1 MHLIVPFAGV
11 MSEAGRAAVRDLALP
26 QLARALDGMELQWLG
41 APAGADPAAP
51 ELSLTPPH
59 EHVKALAWG
68 LSVTDGQVPWAA
80 LEAARLG
87 LPGAGGGSSAG
98 AITEANAESQAVS
111 DTGASAGYQVGSVKA
126 WGRLTPAHWQLG
138 TEQITMLAPQLLDL
152 DSAVSTAFLEAVR
165 PLFETEGFELHAT
178 AAGHWLASH
187 PVLANLPCASLDR
200 VVGRNVDLWLPA
212 DPRARLVRRL
222 QNEVQMFLHTHPLNE
237 EREQRGALPVNSFWL
252 DGCGMAPATAVAG
265 GRAGS
270 ADVIE
275 DDGLRAPALNEDWFA
290 WSRAFAQLDEGPVA
304 QALQAAR
311 EGHPVKLSL
320 CGERQACILT
330 PRPPT
335 AWQRL
340 RTAWRR
346 PPMDA
351 VHRLLE
357 AL

>member
-26 QLARALDGMELQWLG
+26 HLACALDGMALQWLT
-41 APAGADPAAP
+41 APAGADPDEP

-59 EHVKALAWG
+59 EHARALAWG

-87 LPGAGGGSSAG
+87 LPGV
-98 AITEANAESQAVS
+98 ER
-111 DTGASAGYQVGSVKA
+111 A

-138 TEQITMLAPQLLDL
+138 TEQITMLAPQLLAL
-152 DSAVSTAFLEAVR
+152 DSAGSAAFLEAVR
-165 PLFETEGFELHAT
+165 PLFETEGFELHASP
-178 AAGHWLASH
+178 AGHWLARH

-200 VVGRNVDLWLPA
+200 VIGRNVDLWLPA

-237 EREQRGALPVNSFWL
+237 ERERRGALPVNSFWL
-252 DGCGMAPATAVAG
+252 DGCGVAPPTAVA
-265 GRAGS
+265 AGLAS
-270 ADVIE
+270 SETVIE
-275 DDGLRAPALNEDWFA
+275 DDRLRAAALNEDWFA
-290 WSRAFAQLDEGPVA
+290 WSRAFAQLDDGPIA
-304 QALQAAR
+304 HALQAAR
-311 EGHPVKLSL
+311 EGQSVKLSL
-320 CGERQACILT
+320 CGERQACTLT
-330 PRPPT
+330 ARPLT

-346 PPMDA
+346 PPMAA

>member
-26 QLARALDGMELQWLG
+26 HLASALDGMAVQWLA
-41 APAGADPAAP
+41 APGGADPQEP

-59 EHVKALAWG
+59 EHARALAWG

-87 LPGAGGGSSAG
+87 LPGV
-98 AITEANAESQAVS
+98 ER
-111 DTGASAGYQVGSVKA
+111 A

-138 TEQITMLAPQLLDL
+138 TEQITMLAPQLLAL
-152 DSAVSTAFLEAVR
+152 DSADSAAFLEAVR
-165 PLFETEGFELHAT
+165 PLFETEGFELHASP
-178 AAGHWLASH
+178 AGHWLARH

-200 VVGRNVDLWLPA
+200 VIGRNVDLWLPA

-237 EREQRGALPVNSFWL
+237 EREGRGALPVNSFWL
-252 DGCGMAPATAVAG
+252 DGCGVAPPTAVA
-265 GRAGS
+265 AGPAS
-270 ADVIE
+270 SETVIE
-275 DDGLRAPALNEDWFA
+275 DDRLRAAALNEDWFA
-290 WSRAFAQLDEGPVA
+290 WSRAFAQLDDGPIA
-304 QALQAAR
+304 HALQAAR
-311 EGHPVKLSL
+311 EGQSVKLSL
-320 CGERQACILT
+320 CGERQVCTLKV
-330 PRPPT
+330 RPLT

-346 PPMDA
+346 PSMAA

>member
-11 MSEAGRAAVRDLALP
+11 MSEAGRAAARELALP
-26 QLARALDGMELQWLG
+26 HLARALDGMALQWLA
-41 APAGADPAAP
+41 APAGADPQEP

-59 EHVKALAWG
+59 EHVRALAWG
-68 LSVTDGQVPWAA
+68 MTVTDGQVPWAA

-87 LPGAGGGSSAG
+87 LPGAGAEAG
-98 AITEANAESQAVS
+98 PI
-111 DTGASAGYQVGSVKA
+111 KA

-138 TEQITMLAPQLLDL
+138 TEQITMLAPQLLAL
-152 DSAVSTAFLEAVR
+152 DSAASVAFLEAVR
-165 PLFETEGFELHAT
+165 PLFETEGFELHT
-178 AAGHWLASH
+178 TEAGHWLASH
-187 PVLANLPCASLDR
+187 PVLADLPCASLDR
-200 VVGRNVDLWLPA
+200 VIGRNVDLWLPP

-237 EREQRGALPVNSFWL
+237 EREGRGALPVNSFWL
-252 DGCGMAPATAVAG
+252 DGCGVAPASQGAA
-265 GRAGS
+265 ALAS
-270 ADVIE
+270 LAAVIE
-275 DDGLRAPALNEDWFA
+275 DDRLRAPALNEDWFA
-290 WSRAFAQLDEGPVA
+290 WSRAFAQLDEGPIA
-304 QALQAAR
+304 QALQAAG

-320 CGERQACILT
+320 CGERQACTLT

-340 RTAWRR
+340 RRALRQ
-346 PPMDA
+346 PSMVA

>member
-11 MSEAGRAAVRDLALP
+11 MSEAGRAAARELTLP
-26 QLARALDGMELQWLG
+26 HLARALDGMAVQWLA
-41 APAGADPAAP
+41 APAGADPEAP

-59 EHVKALAWG
+59 EHAKALAWG

-80 LEAARLG
+80 LEAGRLG

-98 AITEANAESQAVS
+98 S
-111 DTGASAGYQVGSVKA
+111 DARSDPGPIKA

-138 TEQITMLAPQLLDL
+138 TEQITMFAPQLLAL
-152 DSAVSTAFLEAVR
+152 DSAASAAFMQAVR

-178 AAGHWLASH
+178 EAGHWLARH
-187 PVLANLPCASLDR
+187 PVLADLPCASLDR
-200 VVGRNVDLWLPA
+200 VIGRNVDLWLPA
-212 DPRARLVRRL
+212 DPRTRLVRRL

-237 EREQRGALPVNSFWL
+237 ERERHGALPVNSFWL
-252 DGCGMAPATAVAG
+252 DGCGVAPAALIAAG
-265 GRAGS
+265 PAS
-270 ADVIE
+270 SETVIE
-275 DDGLRAPALNEDWFA
+275 DDRLRAPALNEDWFA
-290 WSRAFAQLDEGPVA
+290 WSRAFAQLDEGPIA

-311 EGHPVKLSL
+311 EGQPVRLSL
-320 CGERQACILT
+320 CGERQACTLT
-330 PRPPT
+330 ARPLT

-340 RTAWRR
+340 RTAWHR
-346 PPMDA
+346 PPMAA

>member
-11 MSEAGRAAVRDLALP
+11 MSEAGRAAARELALP
-26 QLARALDGMELQWLG
+26 HLARALDDMAVQWLA
-41 APAGADPAAP
+41 APAGADPQEP

-59 EHVKALAWG
+59 EHVRALARG

-80 LEAARLG
+80 MEAARLG
-87 LPGAGGGSSAG
+87 LPGAGAD
-98 AITEANAESQAVS
+98 AAAVS
-111 DTGASAGYQVGSVKA
+111 NARSDADSDASPGATRSPKA

-138 TEQITMLAPQLLDL
+138 TEQITMLAPQLLAL
-152 DSAVSTAFLEAVR
+152 DSASSAEFLEAVR
-165 PLFETEGFELHAT
+165 PLFETEGFELHASP
-178 AAGHWLASH
+178 AWHWLARH
-187 PVLANLPCASLDR
+187 PVLADLPCASLDR
-200 VVGRNVDLWLPA
+200 VIGRNVDLWLPA

-237 EREQRGALPVNSFWL
+237 ERERRGALPVNSFWL
-252 DGCGMAPATAVAG
+252 DGCGVAPVLQGAVAPAL
-265 GRAGS
+265 S
-270 ADVIE
+270 EKVIE
-275 DDGLRAPALNEDWFA
+275 DDRLRDSALGEDWFA
-290 WSRAFAQLDEGPVA
+290 WSRAFAQLDEGPIA
-304 QALQAAR
+304 QALQAVR

-320 CGERQACILT
+320 CGERQACTLT
-330 PRPPT
+330 ARPLA

-346 PPMDA
+346 PPMAA

>member
-11 MSEAGRAAVRDLALP
+11 MSEAGRAAARELALP
-26 QLARALDGMELQWLG
+26 HLARALDAMGLQWLT
-41 APAGADPAAP
+41 APAGADPEEP

-68 LSVTDGQVPWAA
+68 LTVTDGRVPWAA

-87 LPGAGGGSSAG
+87 LSWAGAGSHAG
-98 AITEANAESQAVS
+98 S
-111 DTGASAGYQVGSVKA
+111 DTGSDDGSLKA

-138 TEQITMLAPQLLDL
+138 TEQITMLAPQLLAL
-152 DSAVSTAFLEAVR
+152 DSAASAAFLEAVR

-178 AAGHWLASH
+178 EAGHWLASH
-187 PVLANLPCASLDR
+187 PVLADLPCASLDR
-200 VVGRNVDLWLPA
+200 VIGRNVDLWLPA

-237 EREQRGALPVNSFWL
+237 DREQRGVLPVNSFWL
-252 DGCGMAPATAVAG
+252 DGCGVAPASQGAA
-265 GRAGS
+265 ALASS
-270 ADVIE
+270 AAVIE
-275 DDGLRAPALNEDWFA
+275 DDRLRAPALNEDWFA
-290 WSRAFAQLDEGPVA
+290 WSRAFAQLDEGPIA
-304 QALQAAR
+304 QALQAAG

-320 CGERQACILT
+320 CGERQACTLT
-330 PRPPT
+330 PRPLT

-340 RTAWRR
+340 RRAWRP
-346 PPMDA
+346 PPMAA
-351 VHRLLE
+351 VERFLE

>member
-11 MSEAGRAAVRDLALP
+11 MSEAGQAAARELALP
-26 QLARALDGMELQWLG
+26 HLARALDGMAVQWLA
-41 APAGADPAAP
+41 APAGADPQEP

-59 EHVKALAWG
+59 EHARALAWG
-68 LSVTDGQVPWAA
+68 LSVTDGHVPWAA

-98 AITEANAESQAVS
+98 PHAESA
-111 DTGASAGYQVGSVKA
+111 KA

-138 TEQITMLAPQLLDL
+138 TEQITMLAPQLLAL
-152 DSAVSTAFLEAVR
+152 DSAASTAFLEAVR
-165 PLFETEGFELHAT
+165 PLFESEGFELHASP
-178 AAGHWLASH
+178 AGHWLARH
-187 PVLANLPCASLDR
+187 PVLADLPCASLDR
-200 VVGRNVDLWLPA
+200 VIGRNVDLWLPA

-222 QNEVQMFLHTHPLNE
+222 QNEAQMFLHTHPLNE

-252 DGCGMAPATAVAG
+252 DGCGVAPASQSGAAQDLPKT
-265 GRAGS
+265 
-270 ADVIE
+270 VIE
-275 DDGLRAPALNEDWFA
+275 DDRLRDVALGEDWFA
-290 WSRAFAQLDEGPVA
+290 WSGAFAQLDEGPIA

-311 EGHPVKLSL
+311 EGRSVQLSL
-320 CGERQACILT
+320 CGERQVCTLAS
-330 PRPPT
+330 RPLT

-346 PPMDA
+346 PPMAA

>member
-11 MSEAGRAAVRDLALP
+11 MSEAGRAAARELTLP
-26 QLARALDGMELQWLG
+26 HLARALDRMEPQWLA
-41 APAGADPAAP
+41 APAGADPEAP

-59 EHVKALAWG
+59 EHAKARAWG
-68 LSVTDGQVPWAA
+68 LTVTDGQVPWAA

-87 LPGAGGGSSAG
+87 LPGAGAGS
-98 AITEANAESQAVS
+98 
-111 DTGASAGYQVGSVKA
+111 DVGSDVRSDVRFDIGPIKA

-138 TEQITMLAPQLLDL
+138 TEQITMLAPQLLAL
-152 DSAVSTAFLEAVR
+152 DSAASVAFLEAVR

-178 AAGHWLASH
+178 EAGHWLARH
-187 PVLANLPCASLDR
+187 PVLADLPCASLDR

-252 DGCGMAPATAVAG
+252 DGCGLAPATSGAAG
-265 GRAGS
+265 PASPETVTEDGR
-270 ADVIE
+270 
-275 DDGLRAPALNEDWFA
+275 LRAPALGEDWFA
-290 WSRAFAQLDEGPVA
+290 WSRAFAQLDEGPIA
-304 QALQAAR
+304 QAVQAASD
-311 EGHPVKLSL
+311 GQSVKLTL
-320 CGERQACILT
+320 CGERQACTLT
-330 PRPPT
+330 ARPPT

-346 PPMDA
+346 PPTAA
-351 VHRLLE
+351 VERLLE

>member
-11 MSEAGRAAVRDLALP
+11 MSEAGRAAARELALP
-26 QLARALDGMELQWLG
+26 HLARALDGMALQWLA
-41 APAGADPAAP
+41 APAGADPQEP

-59 EHVKALAWG
+59 EHVRALAWG
-68 LSVTDGQVPWAA
+68 MTVTDGQVPWAA

-87 LPGAGGGSSAG
+87 LPGAGAGSHAG
-98 AITEANAESQAVS
+98 SEARS
-111 DTGASAGYQVGSVKA
+111 DAGSIKA

-138 TEQITMLAPQLLDL
+138 TEQITMLAPQLLAL
-152 DSAVSTAFLEAVR
+152 DSTASAAFLEAVR

-178 AAGHWLASH
+178 EAGHWLASH
-187 PVLANLPCASLDR
+187 PVLADLPCASLDR
-200 VVGRNVDLWLPA
+200 VIGRNVDLWLPA

-237 EREQRGALPVNSFWL
+237 DRERRGALPVNSFWL
-252 DGCGMAPATAVAG
+252 DGCGVAPAAQGDAG
-265 GRAGS
+265 LALS
-270 ADVIE
+270 ATVVE
-275 DDGLRAPALNEDWFA
+275 DDRLRAPALNEDWFA
-290 WSRAFAQLDEGPVA
+290 WSRAFAQLDEGPIA
-304 QALQAAR
+304 QAVQAAG
-311 EGHPVKLSL
+311 EGQSFKLSL
-320 CGERQACILT
+320 CGERQACTLT

-346 PPMDA
+346 PPMAA

>member
-26 QLARALDGMELQWLG
+26 HLAQALDGMAVQWLA
-41 APAGADPAAP
+41 APGGADPQEP

-59 EHVKALAWG
+59 EHARALAWG
-68 LSVTDGQVPWAA
+68 LRVTDGQVPWAA

-87 LPGAGGGSSAG
+87 LPGV
-98 AITEANAESQAVS
+98 ER
-111 DTGASAGYQVGSVKA
+111 A

-138 TEQITMLAPQLLDL
+138 TEQITMLAPQLLAL
-152 DSAVSTAFLEAVR
+152 DSAGSAGSAAFLEAVR
-165 PLFETEGFELHAT
+165 PLFETEGFELHASP
-178 AAGHWLASH
+178 AGHWLASH

-200 VVGRNVDLWLPA
+200 VIGRNVDLWLPA

-237 EREQRGALPVNSFWL
+237 EREGRGALPVNSFWL
-252 DGCGMAPATAVAG
+252 DGCGVAPPTAVA
-265 GRAGS
+265 AGPAS
-270 ADVIE
+270 SETVIE
-275 DDGLRAPALNEDWFA
+275 DDRLRAAALNEDWFA
-290 WSRAFAQLDEGPVA
+290 WSRAFAQLDDGPIA
-304 QALQAAR
+304 HALQAAR
-311 EGHPVKLSL
+311 EGQSVKLSL
-320 CGERQACILT
+320 CGERQACTLT
-330 PRPPT
+330 ARPLSS
-335 AWQRL
+335 WQRL

-346 PPMDA
+346 PPMAA

>member
-11 MSEAGRAAVRDLALP
+11 MSDAGRAAARELALSH
-26 QLARALDGMELQWLG
+26 LAQALDAMAVQWLT
-41 APAGADPAAP
+41 APVGADPDEP

-68 LSVTDGQVPWAA
+68 LTVTDGQVSWAA

-87 LPGAGGGSSAG
+87 LPGAGAG
-98 AITEANAESQAVS
+98 S
-111 DTGASAGYQVGSVKA
+111 DTGSDAGSIKA

-138 TEQITMLAPQLLDL
+138 TEQITMLAPQLLAL
-152 DSAVSTAFLEAVR
+152 DPATSAAFLEAVR

-178 AAGHWLASH
+178 EAGHWLASH
-187 PVLANLPCASLDR
+187 PVLADLPCASLDR
-200 VVGRNVDLWLPA
+200 VIGRNVDLWLPA

-237 EREQRGALPVNSFWL
+237 ERERRGALPVNSFWL
-252 DGCGMAPATAVAG
+252 DGCGVAPAAAVAA

-275 DDGLRAPALNEDWFA
+275 DDRLRAPALNEDWFA
-290 WSRAFAQLDEGPVA
+290 WSRAFAQLDDGPIA
-304 QALQAAR
+304 QALQAAG

-320 CGERQACILT
+320 CGERQACTLT
-330 PRPPT
+330 ARPLS

-346 PPMDA
+346 PPMA
-351 VHRLLE
+351 GVHRLLE

>member
-11 MSEAGRAAVRDLALP
+11 MPEAGQAAVRELALP
-26 QLARALDGMELQWLG
+26 HLARALDVMGAQWLA
-41 APAGADPAAP
+41 APAGADPEEP

-68 LSVTDGQVPWAA
+68 LTVTDGRVPWAA

-87 LPGAGGGSSAG
+87 LTGAGAG
-98 AITEANAESQAVS
+98 PHSGS
-111 DTGASAGYQVGSVKA
+111 DTGSDDGSTRA

-138 TEQITMLAPQLLDL
+138 TEQITMLAPQMLALE
-152 DSAVSTAFLEAVR
+152 SATSAAFLEAVR
-165 PLFETEGFELHAT
+165 PLFETEGFALHAT
-178 AAGHWLASH
+178 ESGHWLARH
-187 PVLANLPCASLDR
+187 PVLADLPCASLDR
-200 VVGRNVDLWLPA
+200 VIGRNVDLWLPA

-237 EREQRGALPVNSFWL
+237 DRERRGALPVNSFWL
-252 DGCGMAPATAVAG
+252 DGCGVALPTAVAA

-270 ADVIE
+270 AAVVE
-275 DDGLRAPALNEDWFA
+275 DDRLREPALNEDWFA
-290 WSRAFAQLDEGPVA
+290 WSRAFAQLDEGPIA
-304 QALQAAR
+304 QALQAAG

-320 CGERQACILT
+320 CGERQACTLT

-340 RTAWRR
+340 RRAWRR
-346 PPMDA
+346 PPMA
-351 VHRLLE
+351 ALERCLE